1 MPAEEQK
8 EKKKKEAKKL
18 KRYPTLLKIKGFE
31 SSSEDFVKVIRKGGK
46 GKITLETDVENT
58 FLSRSDDA
66 GSIEIT
72 TLDFGKNRGAG
83 GEKNIPSEDSTKL
96 RVQFSGPCEGE
107 IEVMIEPREEVE
119 VGDNIRLSIKMI
131 SSAGEYE
138 VVAFIKIDNEAQQP
152 KEPKEK
158 TVEEPELS
166 LPKLTRV
173 VQYSEDPE
181 QAKWSDYG
189 MTSES
194 IVKIQINPNGA
205 IDEVLINM
213 DSNLVKKLINAK
225 GANVERVRNKYISSI
240 YSHILMVYT
249 TMYGYYSK
257 DDIEI
262 DEYVRKDIQE
272 SLNAAVEFSFQ
283 YYANFLLTYENFSD

>member
-1 MPAEEQK
+1 MQK
-8 EKKKKEAKKL
+8 NIGNAAIIALLFFAQKKVIFRL
-18 KRYPTLLKIKGFE
+18 FNTKIIGFE
-31 SSSEDFVKVIRKGGK
+31 IQEPEDTINVYLIKDGTLFMFYPRKEFEK
-46 GKITLETDVENT
+46 FAN
-58 FLSRSDDA
+58 RS
-66 GSIEIT
+66 
-72 TLDFGKNRGAG
+72 
-83 GEKNIPSEDSTKL
+83 
-96 RVQFSGPCEGE
+96 FSYATG
-107 IEVMIEPREEVE
+107 V
-119 VGDNIRLSIKMI
+119 N
-131 SSAGEYE
+131 
-138 VVAFIKIDNEAQQP
+138 AFIKIDKEAQQP

-240 YSHILMVYT
+240 YSHVLMVYT

-283 YYANFLLTYENFSD
+283 YYANFLLTYESFSD

>member
-1 MPAEEQK
+1 M
-8 EKKKKEAKKL
+8 
-18 KRYPTLLKIKGFE
+18 
-31 SSSEDFVKVIRKGGK
+31 
-46 GKITLETDVENT
+46 
-58 FLSRSDDA
+58 
-66 GSIEIT
+66 
-72 TLDFGKNRGAG
+72 
-83 GEKNIPSEDSTKL
+83 
-96 RVQFSGPCEGE
+96 
-107 IEVMIEPREEVE
+107 
-119 VGDNIRLSIKMI
+119 
-131 SSAGEYE
+131 
-138 VVAFIKIDNEAQQP
+138 
-152 KEPKEK
+152 
-158 TVEEPELS
+158 
-166 LPKLTRV
+166 
-173 VQYSEDPE
+173 QYSEDPE

-240 YSHILMVYT
+240 YSHVLMVYT

-283 YYANFLLTYENFSD
+283 YYANFLLTYESFSD